1 MKRYIILGAL
11 VGVALIGAVAMRRSD
26 RVSAAPRTAG
36 PADSGPVTVL
46 GASDV
51 ARAAR
56 ADLIAGL
63 PVSGTLK
70 PALSIRIASPIA
82 EVVEAVFVKEGAA
95 VRQGQSL
102 ARFRASA
109 LEPQALSAQAE
120 RRLAASDYERMQ
132 NLFKEGAVAQR
143 DVENAEVTLR
153 AAEARAAE
161 AKKRLDEATVRAPVS
176 GVISQRG
183 VDSGDRV
190 KDGDLLF
197 QLVNTAELEFEATV
211 PSEYVAAVRAGAPV
225 LLAVTGVTDPGLAGR
240 VARVNAT
247 VDAATRQVKVY
258 VTVPNRDRRLVGG
271 LFASGRVVLRQIQG
285 AVAIPATAVRRD
297 AGGKSYALV
306 VEGGRIARREVTVGA
321 SDEQAA
327 LVEITAGLS
336 GGETVIAGP
345 ASGLEPGQAVTIA
358 GREG

>member
-1 MKRYIILGAL
+1 MKRYLIAGAL
-11 VGVALIGAVAMRRSD
+11 VGVTLIGVVAVRRSG
-26 RVSAAPRTAG
+26 RVGAAPRAA
-36 PADSGPVTVL
+36 ADSGSVTVL
-46 GASDV
+46 GATDL

-56 ADLIAGL
+56 TDLIAGV

-70 PALSIRIASPIA
+70 PSLSIRIAAPIA
-82 EVVEAVFVKEGAA
+82 EVVEAVLVKEGEA
-95 VRQGQSL
+95 VRHGQAL

-109 LEPQALSAQAE
+109 LEPAALSAEAE

-153 AAEARAAE
+153 AAEARAAD
-161 AKKRLDEATVRAPVS
+161 ARKRLDEATVRAPVS

-197 QLVNTAELEFEATV
+197 QLVNTTELEFEATV
-211 PSEYVAAVRAGAPV
+211 PSEYLGDVRPGAPV
-225 LLAVTGVTDPGLAGR
+225 LLAVTGATDQGLAGR
-240 VARVNAT
+240 VARVNST

-258 VTVPNRDRRLVGG
+258 VTVPNRGGRLAGG
-271 LFASGRVVLRQIQG
+271 LFASGRVVLRQVKA
-285 AVAIPATAVRRD
+285 AVAIPANAVRGD
-297 AGGKSYALV
+297 AGGKTYVLV
-306 VEGGRIARREVTVGA
+306 VEGGRIARREVVVGA
-321 SDEQAA
+321 TDEQAS
-327 LVEITAGLS
+327 LVEIRTGLS
-336 GGETVIAGP
+336 GGETVIVGP
-345 ASGLEPGQAVTIA
+345 ASGLAPGQAVTIA